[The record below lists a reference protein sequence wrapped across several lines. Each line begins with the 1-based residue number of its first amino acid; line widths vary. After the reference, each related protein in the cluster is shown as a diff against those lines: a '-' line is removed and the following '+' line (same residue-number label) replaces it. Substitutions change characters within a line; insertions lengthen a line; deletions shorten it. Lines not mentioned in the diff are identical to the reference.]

1 MSWVKELPKEVIDNL
16 VKIQNILF
24 QKEKGDT
31 LKRESTPFLPE
42 EAQAL
47 GDFDAYVNLL
57 GNGIIGI
64 ARTMNHFSGVECN
77 TLEDFVTRVFRSSAS
92 KGFKRG
98 LAVKE
103 IMVGVKP
110 DINMQQGFRPA
121 PEASD
126 VGRLTDD

>member
-1 MSWVKELPKEVIDNL
+1 MSWLKDLGKDTVNSL
-16 VKIQNILF
+16 VKLQNVIF

-64 ARTMNHFSGVECN
+64 ARTMNYFAGNECN

-98 LAVKE
+98 QAVKE
-103 IMVGVKP
+103 IMIGVKP
-110 DINMQQGFRPA
+110 DVNMPSNQI
-121 PEASD
+121 PEPRIYGSED
-126 VGRLTDD
+126 KE